1 MGKFWGISNL
11 GVVLSLLG
19 SVLLSNVSK
28 AQSQESPQVACGRAL
43 IAIQDTCRSGSGVT
57 AYYGIINTL
66 IKNRCEVKENRAQVS
81 LNMSC
86 RIAGTSDVLNDPSA
100 RLEICRRAL
109 AGCERHFAT
118 RPEVCRRQIGSSIE
132 DSDKNFFAVGS
143 SSELQNCAG
152 LLTLASSKAKVY
164 VDGRHAEVT
173 ESKAP
178 SGEEGNYICI
188 LDFPG
193 IKYSQP
199 VYFKSVADAK
209 AAKGNFFSGFACKA
223 DPIRQNG
230 EVIGIKGT
238 PTQDA
243 EDRTFNKGKD

>member
-1 MGKFWGISNL
+1 MDQFCGASKRGF
-11 GVVLSLLG
+11 VLALLS
-19 SVLLSNVSK
+19 SVLLSNVSQ

-43 IAIQDTCRSGSGVT
+43 IAIQDTCRSGGGVT

-164 VDGRHAEVT
+164 VDGRRAEAT
-173 ESKAP
+173 ESAP
-178 SGEEGNYICI
+178 TGEEGNYICI

-199 VYFKSVADAK
+199 VYFKSAAEAK

-223 DPIRQNG
+223 DPIRQKG
-230 EVIGIKGT
+230 EVLGVKGT